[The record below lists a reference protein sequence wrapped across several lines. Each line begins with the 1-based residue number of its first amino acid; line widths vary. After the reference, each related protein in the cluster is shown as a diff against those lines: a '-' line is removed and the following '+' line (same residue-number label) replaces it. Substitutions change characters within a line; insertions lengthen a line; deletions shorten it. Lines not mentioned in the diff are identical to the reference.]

1 MQVFTYFLE
10 CSLLRKTIN
19 QNKFCCD
26 ENVFQIV
33 SIKITTI
40 KDNIRSV
47 AQNIFSTRDS
57 EVLMVMQAH
66 SIVVVSVDI
75 V

>member
-1 MQVFTYFLE
+1 M
-10 CSLLRKTIN
+10 LRKTIN

>member
-1 MQVFTYFLE
+1 MQVYTYFLE
-10 CSLLRKTIN
+10 CSLLRTTIN
-19 QNKFCCD
+19 QNKICCD
-26 ENVFQIV
+26 ENILQIA

-40 KDNIRSV
+40 KGNIRSV

-57 EVLMVMQAH
+57 EVLMVMQTH
-66 SIVVVSVDI
+66 SIVVVSADI